1 MKITNGMSDSA
12 IANEL
17 FNRLDALRKARG
29 ISQQEMAERIGIT
42 RKSYASIGAGTCKFT
57 TLIALLRQ
65 LDLLNNVEL
74 LASPVGASPMALLQ
88 ANVKNRGSRRTM
100 RTSVKFPAPPL
111 FNFGDEVAANPIL
124 SMRKKHIS
132 QR

>member
-17 FNRLDALRKARG
+17 FKRLDALRKARG

-65 LDLLNNVEL
+65 LD
-74 LASPVGASPMALLQ
+74 
-88 ANVKNRGSRRTM
+88 
-100 RTSVKFPAPPL
+100 
-111 FNFGDEVAANPIL
+111 
-124 SMRKKHIS
+124 
-132 QR
+132 